1 MKMVIPRLFVAVL
14 LAGAVAF
21 TACEG
26 GSDVDT
32 EQAQD
37 RVNQRADDVQEQ
49 ANDVWSGLRTDGER
63 LIDEVQTRNDPEV
76 KDRLL
81 DRCRDAEEQLR
92 KDENANADR
101 VNELCDTIRDADPD
115 DSDAWAAIKSRFT
128 ELSNEFRN

>member
-1 MKMVIPRLFVAVL
+1 MKTVIPRLFVAVL
-14 LAGAVAF
+14 LVGVVALA
-21 TACEG
+21 ACDG

-37 RVNQRADDVQEQ
+37 RVNQSADDVQEQ
-49 ANDVWSGLRTDGER
+49 ANDVWSELRTDGER

-92 KDENANADR
+92 KGDNSNADR

-115 DSDAWAAIKSRFT
+115 DSDAWATIKTRFE
-128 ELSNEFRN
+128 ELNREFRN